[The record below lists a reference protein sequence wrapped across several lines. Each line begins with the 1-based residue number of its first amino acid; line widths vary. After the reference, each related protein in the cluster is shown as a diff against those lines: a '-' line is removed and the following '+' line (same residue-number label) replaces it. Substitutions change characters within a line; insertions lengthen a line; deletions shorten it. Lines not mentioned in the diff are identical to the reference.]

1 MKKVLFLLLNKYL
14 FTIII
19 SFIFII
25 SCNKK
30 EEPIIYELFGQQI
43 DTLIIGEPFTP
54 TFFITLPPATVSFYL
69 EGPLKDF
76 KGIAGQFYSD
86 NISDSLYI
94 RDDMLFIHKIST
106 FEKNEYNKKYWKIP
120 SFTWIPSAPLVEGN
134 RMYCFIVQGIWE
146 KEGIPRITIRNYVYM
161 KEN

>member
-1 MKKVLFLLLNKYL
+1 MNRYL
-14 FTIII
+14 FTTII

-54 TFFITLPPATVSFYL
+54 TFFITLPPANVSFYL

-76 KGIAGQFYSD
+76 KGIAGQFYFD
-86 NISDSLYI
+86 NTSDSLYI
-94 RDDMLFIHKIST
+94 HEDMLFINKIST
-106 FEKNEYNKKYWKIP
+106 F
-120 SFTWIPSAPLVEGN
+120 
-134 RMYCFIVQGIWE
+134 
-146 KEGIPRITIRNYVYM
+146 
-161 KEN
+161 

>member
-1 MKKVLFLLLNKYL
+1 MNRYL
-14 FTIII
+14 FTTII

-54 TFFITLPPATVSFYL
+54 TFFITLPPANVSFYL

-76 KGIAGQFYSD
+76 KGIAGQFYFD
-86 NISDSLYI
+86 NTSDSLYI
-94 RDDMLFIHKIST
+94 HEDMLFIHKIST
-106 FEKNEYNKKYWKIP
+106 FEKNEYNKKYSNIP
-120 SFTWIPSAPLVEGN
+120 SFTWTPSVSQVEGN
-134 RMYCFIVQGIWE
+134 QMYCLIVQGIWE
-146 KEGIPRITIRNYVYM
+146 KEGIPRMTIRNYVYM
-161 KEN
+161 KAN

>member
-1 MKKVLFLLLNKYL
+1 MNRYL
-14 FTIII
+14 FTTII

-54 TFFITLPPATVSFYL
+54 TFFITLPPANVSFYL

-76 KGIAGQFYSD
+76 KGIAGQFYFD
-86 NISDSLYI
+86 NTSDSLYI
-94 RDDMLFIHKIST
+94 HEDMLFIHKIST
-106 FEKNEYNKKYWKIP
+106 FEKNEYNKKYWRKIWG
-120 SFTWIPSAPLVEGN
+120 F
-134 RMYCFIVQGIWE
+134 RY
-146 KEGIPRITIRNYVYM
+146 
-161 KEN
+161 

>member
-1 MKKVLFLLLNKYL
+1 MNRYL
-14 FTIII
+14 ITTII

-54 TFFITLPPATVSFYL
+54 TFFITLPPANVSFYL

-76 KGIAGQFYSD
+76 KGIAGQFYFD
-86 NISDSLYI
+86 NTSDSLYI
-94 RDDMLFIHKIST
+94 HEDMLFIHKIST
-106 FEKNEYNKKYWKIP
+106 CEKNEYNKKYWKIP
-120 SFTWIPSAPLVEGN
+120 SFTWTPSVSQVEGN
-134 RMYCFIVQGIWE
+134 QMYCLIVQGIWE
-146 KEGIPRITIRNYVYM
+146 KEGIPRMTIRNDVYM
-161 KEN
+161 KAN

>member
-1 MKKVLFLLLNKYL
+1 MNRYL
-14 FTIII
+14 FTTII

-54 TFFITLPPATVSFYL
+54 TFFITLPPANVSFYL

-76 KGIAGQFYSD
+76 KGIAGQFYFD
-86 NISDSLYI
+86 NSLYI
-94 RDDMLFIHKIST
+94 HEDMLFIHKIST

-120 SFTWIPSAPLVEGN
+120 SFTWTPSVSQVEGN
-134 RMYCFIVQGIWE
+134 QMYCLIVQGIWE
-146 KEGIPRITIRNYVYM
+146 KEGIPRMTIRNYVYM
-161 KEN
+161 KAN

>member
-1 MKKVLFLLLNKYL
+1 MNRYL
-14 FTIII
+14 FTTII

-54 TFFITLPPATVSFYL
+54 TFFITLPPANVSFYL

-76 KGIAGQFYSD
+76 KGIAGQFYFD
-86 NISDSLYI
+86 NTSDSLYI
-94 RDDMLFIHKIST
+94 HEDMLFIHKIST

-120 SFTWIPSAPLVEGN
+120 SVSQVEGN
-134 RMYCFIVQGIWE
+134 QMYCLIVQGIWE
-146 KEGIPRITIRNYVYM
+146 KEGIPRMTIRNYVYM
-161 KEN
+161 KAN

>member
-1 MKKVLFLLLNKYL
+1 MNKYL
-14 FTIII
+14 FTIIV

-76 KGIAGQFYSD
+76 KGI
-86 NISDSLYI
+86 
-94 RDDMLFIHKIST
+94 
-106 FEKNEYNKKYWKIP
+106 
-120 SFTWIPSAPLVEGN
+120 
-134 RMYCFIVQGIWE
+134 
-146 KEGIPRITIRNYVYM
+146 PRIIGM
-161 KEN
+161 GIIIKWM

>member
-1 MKKVLFLLLNKYL
+1 MNRYL
-14 FTIII
+14 FTTII

-43 DTLIIGEPFTP
+43 DTLIIGESFTP

-106 FEKNEYNKKYWKIP
+106 FEKNVLEDSFLHMDTLSTTGGGESNVLFYSSRYLGERRDSSYNNSKLRLHERKLK
-120 SFTWIPSAPLVEGN
+120 
-134 RMYCFIVQGIWE
+134 
-146 KEGIPRITIRNYVYM
+146 
-161 KEN
+161 

>member
-1 MKKVLFLLLNKYL
+1 MNYF
-14 FTIII
+14 
-19 SFIFII
+19 
-25 SCNKK
+25 
-30 EEPIIYELFGQQI
+30 QQI

-94 RDDMLFIHKIST
+94 RDDMLFIHKISA

-120 SFTWIPSAPLVEGN
+120 SFTCASCIQSELHLSVRSLLYPDS
-134 RMYCFIVQGIWE
+134 
-146 KEGIPRITIRNYVYM
+146 
-161 KEN
+161 

>member
-1 MKKVLFLLLNKYL
+1 MNRYL
-14 FTIII
+14 FTTII

-54 TFFITLPPATVSFYL
+54 TFFITLPPANVSFYL
-69 EGPLKDF
+69 GPLKDF
-76 KGIAGQFYSD
+76 KGIAGQFYFD
-86 NISDSLYI
+86 NTSDSLYI
-94 RDDMLFIHKIST
+94 HEDMLFIHKIST

-120 SFTWIPSAPLVEGN
+120 SFTWTPSVSQVEGN
-134 RMYCFIVQGIWE
+134 QMYCLIVQGIWE
-146 KEGIPRITIRNYVYM
+146 KEGIPRMTIRNYVYM
-161 KEN
+161 KAN

>member
-14 FTIII
+14 FTIIA

-25 SCNKK
+25 SCDKK

-76 KGIAGQFYSD
+76 
-86 NISDSLYI
+86 NII
-94 RDDMLFIHKIST
+94 
-106 FEKNEYNKKYWKIP
+106 KNIGRFLP
-120 SFTWIPSAPLVEGN
+120 SHGYPQ
-134 RMYCFIVQGIWE
+134 YH
-146 KEGIPRITIRNYVYM
+146 
-161 KEN
+161 

>member
-1 MKKVLFLLLNKYL
+1 MNRYL
-14 FTIII
+14 FTTII

-54 TFFITLPPATVSFYL
+54 TFFISLPPANVSFYL

-76 KGIAGQFYSD
+76 KGISVQFYFD
-86 NISDSLYI
+86 NTSDSLYI
-94 RDDMLFIHKIST
+94 HEDMLFIHKIST

-120 SFTWIPSAPLVEGN
+120 SFTWTPSVSQVEGN
-134 RMYCFIVQGIWE
+134 QMYCLIVQGIWE
-146 KEGIPRITIRNYVYM
+146 KEGIPRMTIRNYVYM
-161 KEN
+161 KAN

>member
-1 MKKVLFLLLNKYL
+1 MNRYL
-14 FTIII
+14 FTTII

-54 TFFITLPPATVSFYL
+54 TFFITLPPANVSFYL

-76 KGIAGQFYSD
+76 KGIAGQFYFD
-86 NISDSLYI
+86 NTSDSLYI
-94 RDDMLFIHKIST
+94 LEVRLFIHKIST

-120 SFTWIPSAPLVEGN
+120 SFTWTPSVSQVEGN
-134 RMYCFIVQGIWE
+134 QMYCLIVQGIWE
-146 KEGIPRITIRNYVYM
+146 KEGIPRMTIRNYVYM
-161 KEN
+161 KAN

>member
-1 MKKVLFLLLNKYL
+1 MNRYL
-14 FTIII
+14 FTTII

-54 TFFITLPPATVSFYL
+54 TFFITLPPANVS
-69 EGPLKDF
+69 F
-76 KGIAGQFYSD
+76 KGIAGQFYFD
-86 NISDSLYI
+86 NTSDSLYI
-94 RDDMLFIHKIST
+94 HEDMLFIHKIST

-120 SFTWIPSAPLVEGN
+120 SFTWTPSVSQVEGN
-134 RMYCFIVQGIWE
+134 QMYCLIVQGIWE
-146 KEGIPRITIRNYVYM
+146 KEGIPRMTIRNYVYM
-161 KEN
+161 KAN

>member
-1 MKKVLFLLLNKYL
+1 MNRYL
-14 FTIII
+14 FTTII

-54 TFFITLPPATVSFYL
+54 TFFITLPPANVSFYL

-76 KGIAGQFYSD
+76 KGIAGQFYFD
-86 NISDSLYI
+86 NTSDSLYI
-94 RDDMLFIHKIST
+94 HEDISIRFRPLRRMNIIKSIGRYLLLHGLLLYHRWKVIRCIALLFKV
-106 FEKNEYNKKYWKIP
+106 FGRKKG
-120 SFTWIPSAPLVEGN
+120 SLV
-134 RMYCFIVQGIWE
+134 
-146 KEGIPRITIRNYVYM
+146 
-161 KEN
+161 